1 MLFTWKL
8 VMIVPTTTV
17 WANATPK
24 AQIVVNNETT
34 KEQICIDF
42 LWENVKKLANI
53 TPASQVEVNFI
64 SAINIWTNGAIF
76 NRISGKDIKIIDDN
90 LLDDLSPIE

>member
-17 WANATPK
+17 WANSTPK

-42 LWENVKKLANI
+42 LWENVKKLEWL
-53 TPASQVEVNFI
+53 TPGKIVNVQFI
-64 SAINIWTNGAIF
+64 SAINMWTNGAIF
-76 NRISGKDIKIIDDN
+76 NRISWHSIVEHN
-90 LLDDLSPIE
+90 TEADDLLPIE

>member
-42 LWENVKKLANI
+42 LWENVKKLDNI
-53 TPASQVEVNFI
+53 TPASQVEVDFI
-64 SAINIWTNGAIF
+64 SAINMWTNGAIF
-76 NRISGKDIKIIDDN
+76 NRISGKDIKVIDDN
-90 LLDDLSPIE
+90 LSDNLSPIE